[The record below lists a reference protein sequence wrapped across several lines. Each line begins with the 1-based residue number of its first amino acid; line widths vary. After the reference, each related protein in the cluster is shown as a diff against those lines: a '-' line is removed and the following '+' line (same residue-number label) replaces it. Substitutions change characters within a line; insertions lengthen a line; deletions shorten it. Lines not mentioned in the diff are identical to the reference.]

1 MGGWKCYILR
11 LGAVLIAGFLHFYH
25 HLCSVLEIVLF
36 FTLKSHGKLLLK
48 FDGQLKSSA
57 FFVAAEHLL

>member
-1 MGGWKCYILR
+1 MLHSQVGSCSDCWLSS
-11 LGAVLIAGFLHFYH
+11 FLSPSLFSFRN
-25 HLCSVLEIVLF
+25 CSF